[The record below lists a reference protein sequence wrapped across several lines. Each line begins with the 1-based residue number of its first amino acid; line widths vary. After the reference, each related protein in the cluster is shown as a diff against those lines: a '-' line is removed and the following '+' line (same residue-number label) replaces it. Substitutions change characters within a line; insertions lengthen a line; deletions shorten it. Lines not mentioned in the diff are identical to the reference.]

1 MINQHEL
8 LTTAARLLVDV
19 HCVVVFTG
27 AGVSAESGVGTFRDA
42 LTGLWSRF
50 DPQQLASQE
59 GFAADP
65 GLVWRWYIE
74 RLTTIENARPNR
86 GHEALAAMEKIIP
99 EFVLVTQNVDDLH
112 ERAGNR
118 HVLHLH
124 GHIGRF
130 RCNGC
135 GAAYS
140 LRAGDREALM
150 PPCCTICTGYVRPAV
165 VWFGEMLPE
174 QELFEAWGAAE
185 RCDVMLVVGASG
197 VVYPA
202 AQLPAVA
209 QRHGACIIEVN
220 LEESALSELADIT
233 LIGPSGEI
241 LPRLLD
247 AMYACEAKSAFR

>member
-1 MINQHEL
+1 MINQHDL
-8 LTTAARLLVDV
+8 LTTAARLLVNA
-19 HCVVVFTG
+19 HNVVVFTG

-65 GLVWRWYIE
+65 GLVWRWYLE
-74 RLTTIENARPNR
+74 RLTTVENARPNR

-99 EFVLVTQNVDDLH
+99 ELVLVTQNVDDLH

-118 HVLHLH
+118 HILHLH

-130 RCNGC
+130 RCNSC

-140 LRAGDREALM
+140 LRAGDREASM

-209 QRHGACIIEVN
+209 QRYGACIIEVN

-247 AMYACEAKSAFR
+247 AMHACEAKSAFR